1 MDYKNMDE
9 PVSKG
14 LKLFGH
20 IDILINNAGVSY
32 RGEISSTQIQV
43 DERVMAVNYFGQVAL
58 IKGENNWVFL
68 AHLSQKLKRAFLI
81 KICPLSVVVVV
92 VVGFIVVVVV
102 NFSHFHLLLQNHWVN
117 FNQTW
122 HKHLWVKGIQ
132 VYSNEGPALFQG
144 EIKIHWQSLKIFLYL
159 YGNLNVDYC
168 RLLLATSRYIYH
180 THLPVFQFFRNFT
193 SYEKTRRWIHC

>member
-1 MDYKNMDE
+1 MPDSFSPKILLLDLMDYKNMDE

-68 AHLSQKLKRAFLI
+68 AHLSQRLKRAFLI
-81 KICPLSVVVVV
+81 KICLLSVRRCSRCWLHCCCCLKL
-92 VVGFIVVVVV
+92 FT
-102 NFSHFHLLLQNHWVN
+102 FSSSSPEPLGQ
-117 FNQTW
+117 
-122 HKHLWVKGIQ
+122 
-132 VYSNEGPALFQG
+132 FQPNLA
-144 EIKIHWQSLKIFLYL
+144 QSIL
-159 YGNLNVDYC
+159 G
-168 RLLLATSRYIYH
+168 
-180 THLPVFQFFRNFT
+180 
-193 SYEKTRRWIHC
+193 